1 MLPARQV
8 SEEARKRFC
17 ACMMYMKTRSSD
29 VREDIKGKHITV
41 LVFSDENVTCQW
53 CMMIILMCCEANSH
67 IRYRNDRQR

>member
-1 MLPARQV
+1 
-8 SEEARKRFC
+8 
-17 ACMMYMKTRSSD
+17 MKTRSSD

-53 CMMIILMCCEANSH
+53 CMMIILMCREANSH